1 MKKWLVFAFALIMAL
16 GLVDRVRADTT
27 LLVEYPVQSSPL
39 YVAVESPGR
48 VWFTQPNSNSI
59 GRLVVTS
66 TVDYQAVSFSIPTA
80 SSQPY
85 DIDFAGGFVWF
96 TEKDGNK
103 IGRLN
108 PATGAVDEFA
118 IPTPNS
124 QPAGMDA
131 LEGTP
136 AQIWFAEKAT
146 NKIGLLTVTSA
157 TVYTFYEYGL
167 PDSLTNPQPEDVAVD
182 SSGKVWFTAPG
193 AMRIGRFDQSQWPNS
208 SAFNFVGTGS
218 GSEPWSIKVDEQG
231 YPWFTDRTNNRVGKF
246 FPQTLS
252 TINWS
257 YLPNPNSFP
266 NGIAVGAGF
275 AWISERDG
283 SRAGQVKSTYGSIS
297 EIGLADSSSPAG
309 LAMDGNGCIWI
320 AESGVNKIASWCPP
334 YFNRVYLPLVFRFQ

>member
-1 MKKWLVFAFALIMAL
+1 MKKWLVFAFSLVLAL
-16 GLVDRVRADTT
+16 GWVDLARADGPT

-48 VWFTQPNSNSI
+48 LWFTQPNSNSI

-85 DIDFAGGFVWF
+85 DIDFAGGMIWF

-108 PATGAVDEFA
+108 PATGAIDEFVFTTDPD
-118 IPTPNS
+118 IQR

-131 LEGTP
+131 LEGAP
-136 AQIWFAEKAT
+136 ARIWFAEKGV

-157 TVYTFYEYGL
+157 TDYSFIEYAL
-167 PDSLTNPQPEDVAVD
+167 SSLTNPQPEDVAVD
-182 SSGKVWFTAPG
+182 SGGKVWFTAPG
-193 AMRIGRFDQSQWPNS
+193 ATRIGRFDPSS

-283 SRAGQVKSTYGSIS
+283 SRAGQVKSTNGSIS